1 MSFDLSSIDALT
13 ATQED
18 GVEVH
23 IVHPATGDDTGIVIR
38 VAGPDSQRRRVVQK
52 RVTDQR
58 LKRRRNKPL
67 TSDELEDEALR
78 VAAGATIS
86 WAGVRDN
93 GVDLEFSNDAAIA
106 LYRKHRWIYE
116 QVEADGND
124 RAAFLKN

>member
-23 IVHPATGDDTGIVIR
+23 IVHPATGEDTGIVIR

-93 GVDLEFSNDAAIA
+93 GVDLEFSTDAAIA
-106 LYRKHRWIYE
+106 LYRKHRWVYE

-124 RAAFLKN
+124 RAAFLKS